1 MKPVEAEEKVEQNKV
16 DKLIGHVI
24 ECAETR
30 FDLVAIDIQDKVS
43 ELLASMAALAL
54 VGMLMGF
61 VVLLLS
67 IGAAMYLSEY
77 FDSGFMGFIVLA
89 AFYLVVAIVAWVLR
103 RRLVK
108 LPVINA
114 VLRKIN
120 FHEED

>member
-1 MKPVEAEEKVEQNKV
+1 MEPMEAENKAEQSKM

-43 ELLASMAALAL
+43 EILASMASIAL
-54 VGMLMGF
+54 VAMLLGF
-61 VVLLLS
+61 VVLLVS

-77 FDSGFMGFIVLA
+77 FESAFIGFILLA
-89 AFYLVVAIVAWVLR
+89 AFYLVVAVIVWVAR
-103 RRLVK
+103 ARLVK

-114 VLRKIN
+114 VLKKIN

>member
-1 MKPVEAEEKVEQNKV
+1 MEAEKKAEENKM

-43 ELLASMAALAL
+43 EILASMASIAL
-54 VGMLMGF
+54 VVMLVGF
-61 VVLLLS
+61 VILLLS

-77 FDSGFMGFIVLA
+77 FGSVFMGFLLVAGFYVALTCVVL
-89 AFYLVVAIVAWVLR
+89 VTR
-103 RRLVK
+103 KRLVK

-114 VLRKIN
+114 VLKKIN